1 MNTEYVAAL
10 DSLKETLNN
19 SNDLTSFAS
28 EFIKQYKLY
37 KEVNGKEQNKE
48 FTETEYERNFLREI
62 LLLLLERLGRDAN
75 EKGISPVIF
84 QRQPKFCN
92 IHSNAPVLE
101 SFFNKVAEAC
111 EMYPTQGFSC
121 EYCETFQ
128 NNYFEEICKLLLLI
142 IFVYEKI
149 FYISTTK
156 CFA

>member
-10 DSLKETLNN
+10 DFLKETLNN

-48 FTETEYERNFLREI
+48 FTETEYERNFLRET

-75 EKGISPVIF
+75 EKGIAPVIF

-92 IHSNAPVLE
+92 IHSNTPVLE

-111 EMYPTQGFSC
+111 EKYPTQGLSC

-128 NNYFEEICKLLLLI
+128 NTYFEEHLQIAASDH
-142 IFVYEKI
+142 FRV
-149 FYISTTK
+149 
-156 CFA
+156 